1 MRVKSLKARIPQPE
15 SQCLEAMKRVPQCGR
30 LAYVELVAQPANL
43 TVGKTSTLSFTK
55 EPTVFFSSFK
65 SFVIFGWLLRS
76 RLSLVF
82 SLSLVMMTSCA
93 NSPATPQNPE
103 PQQPATTPITATKP
117 PLFGAYTYGGIWG
130 GMESVYA
137 LETQV
142 GQKLSIVHWY
152 MSFDH
157 TWDVRLLETASEG
170 GRLPMIAWQPHRQ
183 SLDDIINGVHDI
195 YLQSWAQGAKAF
207 GGPIYLRPFP
217 EMNGNWTPWHGDPG
231 KLVTA
236 WRHVVNVFRAEGAT
250 NVKWVWSPN
259 ITDEPRVDTNKFEL
273 YYPGTPY
280 VDILALDGYN
290 WGTVKPLTA
299 WKSYEEIFST
309 PYARVTALGP
319 QPVWIAEVASTEHG
333 GDKAQ
338 WITEMFASRAFPRIE
353 AIVWFDENKETDWR
367 IASSDKSLV
376 AFQTGLVNSL
386 QVASE

>member
-1 MRVKSLKARIPQPE
+1 MRVRAERLKQEITKTLLFGSDETWA
-15 SQCLEAMKRVPQCGR
+15 AMWALGTRGASSATGQ
-30 LAYVELVAQPANL
+30 NL
-43 TVGKTSTLSFTK
+43 TVGTKVSTR
-55 EPTVFFSSFK
+55 EPTVFFFINKPKQLLS
-65 SFVIFGWLLRS
+65 WLLRS
-76 RLSLVF
+76 RLSLALL
-82 SLSLVMMTSCA
+82 LSLVMMTSCA
-93 NSPATPQNPE
+93 NSPASPQHPDTE
-103 PQQPATTPITATKP
+103 PREPTTTPLTPFTP
-117 PLFGAYTYGGIWG
+117 PLFGAYTYGGVWG
-130 GMESVYA
+130 GMEPVYA
-137 LETQV
+137 LETLV

-157 TWDVRLLETASEG
+157 AWDATLFETASEG

-183 SLDDIINGVHDI
+183 SLDDIINGVYDT
-195 YLQSWAQGAKAF
+195 YLQSWAIGTKDF

-217 EMNGNWTPWHGDPG
+217 EMNGNWTPWHGDPA

-236 WRHVVNVFRAEGAT
+236 WRHVVNVFRAEGTT

-290 WGTVKPLTA
+290 WGTTRPLTA
-299 WKSYEEIFST
+299 WKSYEEIFAT

-333 GDKAQ
+333 GDKAH
-338 WITEMFASRAFPRIE
+338 WISEMFASRAFPRIE
-353 AIVWFDENKETDWR
+353 AVVWFDENKETDWR
-367 IASSDKSLV
+367 IASSDSSLV